1 MRKIAVLGPAI
12 GALLIVPGVVSA
24 QDLVRPRWNA
34 YGSPVC
40 PRNYDYLGGW
50 CRPVYGGY
58 REPDGYPRSFGR
70 YGGDV
75 VPPRWTPSGS
85 AVCPTNYEYDV
96 RINACV
102 SVISGGYREPDGY
115 RRGFG
120 RYGGDVVPPRW
131 TPSGSAVCPTNYDY
145 DARIGACVYLY

>member
-1 MRKIAVLGPAI
+1 MRRIAVVALAV
-12 GALLIVPGVVSA
+12 GALLVDAEMGSA

-58 REPDGYPRSFGR
+58 YREPYGYGYRRGYGR
-70 YGGDV
+70 YRGDV

-85 AVCPTNYEYDV
+85 PVCPTNYEYDV

-102 SVISGGYREPDGY
+102 SVY
-115 RRGFG
+115 
-120 RYGGDVVPPRW
+120 
-131 TPSGSAVCPTNYDY
+131 
-145 DARIGACVYLY
+145 